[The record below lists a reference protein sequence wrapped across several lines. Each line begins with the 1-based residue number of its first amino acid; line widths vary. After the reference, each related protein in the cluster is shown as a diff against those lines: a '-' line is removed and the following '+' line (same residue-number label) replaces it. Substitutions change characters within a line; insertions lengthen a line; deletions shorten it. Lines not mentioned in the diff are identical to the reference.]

1 MKSGPSIKSMLPLV
15 LFLAVAIFPTAKF
28 TTASD
33 SRNQPTIITTVTK
46 DGYSGDGISTGF
58 ELERYAQVW
67 EHNPFYLVTPIGSQA
82 QHSPFEKLFL
92 TSWLS
97 DEGKDDIYVQD
108 SETNEVQKITA
119 EPNQNKL
126 RLIELRSNPN
136 PRLVEAIISD
146 GRQKGAL
153 KFRFDVQSPVG
164 QSASPVAQMPKTI
177 VPGQAP
183 NVAQVSSLASR
194 QPPTNPP
201 NATGSIATVPVSAPT
216 NRSALSVTNP
226 EVSVGWKGDEAGQG
240 MLPPGSEE
248 VHLQPP
254 GQ

>member
-1 MKSGPSIKSMLPLV
+1 MKSGPLTKTMHPLV
-15 LFLAVAIFPTAKF
+15 LFLAVALLPTAKF

-33 SRNQPTIITTVTK
+33 SRNQPTLAATVTK
-46 DGYSGDGISTGF
+46 DRYSGDGISTGF
-58 ELERYAQVW
+58 KVERYAQVW
-67 EHNPFYLVTPIGSQA
+67 EHNPFYLVTPIRSQA

-97 DEGKDDIYVQD
+97 DEGKDDIFVQD
-108 SETNEVQKITA
+108 SETNELQKITA

-126 RLIELRSNPN
+126 RLVELRSNPN

-146 GRQKGAL
+146 GRQQGAL
-153 KFRFDVQSPVG
+153 KFHFDVQSPVG
-164 QSASPVAQMPKTI
+164 QSASPVAQMPNTI

-183 NVAQVSSLASR
+183 NVAKVSPLALR
-194 QPPTNPP
+194 QPTTNPP

-216 NRSALSVTNP
+216 NRSALSATNP
-226 EVSVGWKGDEAGQG
+226 EVSAGWKGDEAGSG